1 MPVMNIYMFLSKTA
15 PQPWH
20 RKADS
25 PGHVLTAGT
34 DGFVYRHFSCSA
46 RRDVLSLVF
55 YLNIF
60 RSLTS
65 GMSFFKSVLSDQG
78 EQQPCLRENVSENQ
92 KKAATQRSFFSI
104 LFSSGL
110 LRRIKA
116 FHISLVLFLT
126 SKNGSSMKLLK
137 RGLLAHWYHSIH
149 V

>member
-15 PQPWH
+15 PEPWH

-46 RRDVLSLVF
+46 KRDVLSLVF

-65 GMSFFKSVLSDQG
+65 GMSFSDQG
-78 EQQPCLRENVSENQ
+78 EQQPCLRENISENK
-92 KKAATQRSFFSI
+92 KKAA
-104 LFSSGL
+104 
-110 LRRIKA
+110 A
-116 FHISLVLFLT
+116 FHISIVLFFT

-137 RGLLAHWYHSIH
+137 RALLGGIGATSYNI
-149 V
+149 